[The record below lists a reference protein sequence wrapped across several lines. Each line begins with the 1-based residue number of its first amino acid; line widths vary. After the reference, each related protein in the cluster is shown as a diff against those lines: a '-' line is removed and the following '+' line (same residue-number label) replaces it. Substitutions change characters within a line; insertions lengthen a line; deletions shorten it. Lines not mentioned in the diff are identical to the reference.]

1 MKVRSP
7 NQTNPASR
15 YNPSPRGVLLLLLPL
30 LSVAASYVLFIL
42 SAKNGT
48 FGFIENHTNAKPPM
62 YPESDEPL
70 VTRYTGIQ
78 GVDARLAVLVTFFAP
93 VVEGNN
99 IPMIL
104 YALFGF
110 GQFGAAWTLLVME
123 SLRRGNRGRVV
134 SL

>member
-1 MKVRSP
+1 
-7 NQTNPASR
+7 
-15 YNPSPRGVLLLLLPL
+15 LPL
-30 LSVAASYVLFIL
+30 LSVAAGYVLFIL

-48 FGFIENHTNAKPPM
+48 FGFIENYTNTKIPM

-78 GVDARLAVLVTFFAP
+78 GVDARLVVLVTFFAP

-99 IPMIL
+99 IPIIL
-104 YALFGF
+104 YGLFGF
-110 GQFGAAWTLLVME
+110 GQFGAGWTLLVME